1 MSNGT
6 IKVMGKG
13 SIHVV
18 PDVTRLEVSI
28 DSVFTAYDAAYKQ
41 ARENAQWMGQILEY
55 NNLNKKLAKTIRF
68 DISDHLIDEY
78 DDDDHYIGK
87 IKDGFDLT
95 QRFKID
101 LEMDNVLLNKIVR
114 GVGKFIKGAQI
125 NIGYTVKDPRP
136 HQLKMIERAVKDAV
150 EKANI
155 MANAANAKLGDVSSI
170 TYGDGNV
177 SVYSQARS
185 IHSNE
190 EAMACDSNS
199 LDVEPDDLVMSDTVD
214 VVFQLTKADKPE
226 KGV

>member
-55 NNLNKKLAKTIRF
+55 NHLNKKLAKTIRF

-78 DDDDHYIGK
+78 DDDDHYVGK

-95 QRFKID
+95 QRFKVD

-150 EKANI
+150 EKATI
-155 MANAANAKLGDVSSI
+155 MANAANAKLGEVSSI
-170 TYGDGNV
+170 TYGDGHV